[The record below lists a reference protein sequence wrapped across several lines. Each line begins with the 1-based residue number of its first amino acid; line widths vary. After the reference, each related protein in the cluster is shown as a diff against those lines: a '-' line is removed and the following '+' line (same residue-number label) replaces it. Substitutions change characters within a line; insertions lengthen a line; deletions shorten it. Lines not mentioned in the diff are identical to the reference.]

1 MKTIFGF
8 FKPFKL
14 PIIIAFL
21 LTIVEL
27 AAELL
32 FPLFLGLMIDQAILP
47 AQTDKVIYWGIIMVI
62 VSAIA
67 FLSGIINSYY
77 AAHVS
82 TASAYN
88 IRKKLFSHI
97 QQFSYAKL
105 NKFPTSMLMTRFT
118 NDIRQIQQT
127 TFMSLRIML
136 KSPLMVI
143 GSVIMALV
151 INPRISMIFLI
162 IVPVL
167 IIFLYWVLNKGSM
180 MFQKVQSRIDQ
191 VNQIIQEN
199 IAGMKIIRAF
209 VRRHDEIARFSKTN
223 EQLRKET
230 RNAFRFVEA
239 SMPVL
244 LFAMN
249 ISLVFILWFGNKE
262 SIAGNTAVGDVV
274 AIVNYALRTVMMMS
288 MFTFIALAFSRAKA
302 SSERVEDI
310 LLEQI
315 NQESTKT
322 NTPIN
327 PLKGN
332 IEFKNVSFSYP
343 ESNKTTLQNMN
354 LSVKSHEKIAILG
367 STGSGKTT
375 LFQLLPRLYEPN
387 EGVILLDDKPLP
399 SYPIEQLRHEIGYV
413 SQVPLLFTGTI
424 KDNITFGQIHTT
436 DEAVIQAAKDAQ
448 IHNSIISFTNG
459 YETIVGQKGVNLSGG
474 QKQRISIAR
483 ALIRKPSILMLDD
496 STSALDMTTEQKL
509 LDSLDAY
516 QCTTLIITQ
525 KVTTATR
532 ADRIVL
538 LDDGHILDIGTHEE
552 LLSLS
557 SLYQEI
563 VTSQAEKEVF
573 NRA

>member
-209 VRRHDEIARFSKTN
+209 VRRQDEIARFSKTN

-302 SSERVEDI
+302 SSGRVEDI